1 MKRLKD
7 PKVRPWDALGEREG
21 ENAPGLIWCPLNLL
35 KVLML
40 RPVCFEPILKPSS
53 AVVGLVQF
61 MCASE
66 QNSALLP
73 GVLSTDSESY
83 QVTLPSVLLWEG
95 S

>member
-1 MKRLKD
+1 MKGLKD

-21 ENAPGLIWCPLNLL
+21 ENAPGLIRCLLNLL
-35 KVLML
+35 KVLVL
-40 RPVCFEPILKPSS
+40 RPVCFEPVLKPSS
-53 AVVGLVQF
+53 AVIGLLQF
-61 MCASE
+61 TCASE